1 MAMTIRLTI
10 LAGLSLLA
18 AGGPVLAQ
26 ERGGLALDPAIG
38 DGPKGL
44 AQPLPFTRNPYVTAR
59 DLQGSTA
66 AADHQAKNQA
76 MITKLRGDPG
86 YLAGFS
92 SGTPLAASRQ
102 QVEMGGFPD
111 DGGYRYRRRHGHG
124 DSLIIVN
131 EGNGPITIGNDNVV
145 QQQTA
150 ITSGPV
156 AQQQVST
163 MGSSGGGALNSVG
176 RSGNIVQRSPNGQ

>member
-1 MAMTIRLTI
+1 MTIRSMILTG
-10 LAGLSLLA
+10 LALLA

-44 AQPLPFTRNPYVTAR
+44 AQPLPFTRNPYLTAR

-92 SGTPLAASRQ
+92 FGTPLAASRQ
-102 QVEMGGFPD
+102 QIGGGFPD
-111 DGGYRYRRRHGHG
+111 DGGYRFRRNHGYG
-124 DSLIIVN
+124 EGLIIIN
-131 EGNGPITIGNDNVV
+131 EGNGPITVGNDNVV

-150 ITSGPV
+150 ITPGPV
-156 AQQQVST
+156 AQQQIST
-163 MGSSGGGALNSVG
+163 MGSSGGGALNAVG
-176 RSGNIVQRSPNGQ
+176 RSGNIVQRSPDGQ